1 MDENGVAIFLGLL
14 CGDSLRYQARFLRC
28 NHMIVEE
35 TTKHGGIV
43 RLQWDSNEINF
54 TNLICLFDL
63 VWGVEILN
71 MGEMG
76 ETDQQ
81 LLTGG
86 NLESR

>member
-54 TNLICLFDL
+54 TNLICLFGG
-63 VWGVEILN
+63 WKFYEILN
-71 MGEMG
+71 
-76 ETDQQ
+76 
-81 LLTGG
+81 
-86 NLESR
+86 NNC